1 MRDDK
6 EPVAGVVLA
15 KYVVVLSVLLHS
27 APARQFAEV
36 IVLRA
41 REEGNVVG
49 SEVLQQSLFRAD
61 GGRGGGEMIDDNN
74 ESFSVGKFKGPLDGR
89 VT

>member
-6 EPVAGVVLA
+6 EPVAGVVLV

-27 APARQFAEV
+27 ATARQFAEV

-61 GGRGGGEMIDDNN
+61 GGRGGGEMIDDNTERLVWVN
-74 ESFSVGKFKGPLDGR
+74 VKGP
-89 VT
+89 